1 MAPRDPTADTEP
13 DFGSDCWNPTREV
26 MVNQEL
32 STERAI
38 EILRQSWRAQRQ
50 KDIEVWNEHLQQL
63 QPEED
68 RRQRDRDNPTGSIAD
83 EESEWLPTLGLLDNQ
98 PACHVLKKLEKKE
111 YVELWH
117 FTAKGCQDTVLID
130 AATPDDTFGLAN
142 TEKDLMLPTVGTAS
156 ASQKP
161 VRDQFLSWDQLSEGQ
176 QRLLKCMKACRWK
189 DAEVKELAK
198 FFAKLDLHPI
208 RSQEYG
214 LQAVLRY

>member
-1 MAPRDPTADTEP
+1 MVPRDPTADTEP

-83 EESEWLPTLGLLDNQ
+83 EEPEWLPTPSFLDNQ
-98 PACHVLKKLEKKE
+98 PACHVLEKLEKKE
-111 YVELWH
+111 YVELWYFKTQSLSTPQLLTTPSAWPTPRKTLCPQRSEQLPCH
-117 FTAKGCQDTVLID
+117 RNLYGMSFFPGTSYPKDSRGC
-130 AATPDDTFGLAN
+130 
-142 TEKDLMLPTVGTAS
+142 
-156 ASQKP
+156 
-161 VRDQFLSWDQLSEGQ
+161 
-176 QRLLKCMKACRWK
+176 
-189 DAEVKELAK
+189 
-198 FFAKLDLHPI
+198 
-208 RSQEYG
+208 
-214 LQAVLRY
+214 